1 MTCALSPTR
10 LIPWFSK
17 TEGNTY
23 ATLLH
28 HPLLF
33 GEIQRSAQE
42 VARRISGAVAR
53 EVRASQDLI
62 SDNEPFIAPLPGW
75 FAQVNI

>member
-1 MTCALSPTR
+1 MLVARSYLFCAGTRDARATPTG

-28 HPLLF
+28 HHFLF
-33 GEIQRSAQE
+33 KEIQRSAQE
-42 VARRISGAVAR
+42 VALVSVYSVAF
-53 EVRASQDLI
+53 VSNYQY
-62 SDNEPFIAPLPGW
+62 
-75 FAQVNI
+75 